1 MNKTIDVSHGDGTT
15 SSLVVPSTP
24 FGNTYSTEVD
34 ELLGQTTDAGILQS
48 FGLNEHGGKSGD
60 TTAFFASGLYQSNKS
75 SIITNSSGFYQN
87 TTLTSVEIGSNVTS
101 IGTGAFFNCQNLTSV
116 TLGNN
121 VTSLGQYCLRTTGI
135 TSINIP
141 DSVTSIGYGAFDG
154 TPITSATFG
163 VNSGITAISG
173 NAFYGTSLTSFTIP
187 ASVTSIAYYA
197 FAFSNSLSR
206 LECLALTA
214 PTASSGAFYYT
225 AALSQIHVPAAATG
239 YGSTL
244 GGLTVVAD
252 L

>member
-1 MNKTIDVSHGDGTT
+1 MANITVSTDVDVLLQSANNAAARD
-15 SSLVVPSTP
+15 SLGVIEYP
-24 FGNTYSTEVD
+24 F
-34 ELLGQTTDAGILQS
+34 TTDFI
-48 FGLNEHGGKSGD
+48 SGVQQTRNL
-60 TTAFFASGLYQSNKS
+60 TT
-75 SIITNSSGFYQN
+75 ITDSSGFSN
-87 TTLTSVEIGSNVTS
+87 NANLTSVYIGSNVTS
-101 IGTGAFFNCQNLTSV
+101 LGTNSFFNSTNLTSV

-121 VTSLGQYCLRTTGI
+121 LTSLGQYCLRNTGI
-135 TSINIP
+135 TSITIP

-206 LECLALTA
+206 LECLALTP
-214 PTASSGAFYYT
+214 PTVNAGAFYYT